1 MKLIII
7 IIIGAGT
14 SSLTLAHALPQLAP
28 LHEVELFE
36 RDASAAARRRGYA
49 TGWAAP

>member
-7 IIIGAGT
+7 IAAGT
-14 SSLTLAHALPQLAP
+14 SSLTLADALPQPAP
-28 LHEVELFE
+28 QHEVELFE

>member
-1 MKLIII
+1 MKLI

-14 SSLTLAHALPQLAP
+14 SSLTLADALPQLAP
-28 LHEVELFE
+28 QHEVELFK
-36 RDASAAARRRGYA
+36 RDAPAAARRRGYA